1 MPKKKEFTP
10 KELAAA
16 RGADGQPGYI
26 AYDGQVYD
34 VSASALWA
42 GGEHMGSHRAG
53 ADLTEEMA
61 DAPHGPEVL
70 ERLTR
75 VGVLKAAAPP
85 AAKDVPEL
93 ERPGGKLEKFLKKF
107 PLLRRH
113 PHPMLVHFP
122 IVFMTSASVFTI
134 IYVISGVESFEV
146 TGFYCLG
153 GGVLF
158 TVPAMLTG
166 VFTWW
171 LNYQAR
177 WLKPVVI
184 KLVLTPILL
193 LVGAAAFVWRWQDPG
208 VLAVLGGIGILYFV
222 LILLLTPLV
231 SVIGWYGASLTFPL
245 HEEAR

>member
-1 MPKKKEFTP
+1 LPKKREFPP

-16 RGADGQPGYI
+16 RGADGQPRYI
-26 AYDGQVYD
+26 AYEGQVYD
-34 VSASALWA
+34 VSASPLWA
-42 GGEHMGSHRAG
+42 GGEHMASHRAG
-53 ADLTEEMA
+53 ADLTAELA

-70 ERLTR
+70 ERITR
-75 VGVLKAAAPP
+75 VGVLQAAAE
-85 AAKDVPEL
+85 DVSEL
-93 ERPGGKLEKFLKKF
+93 DRPGGKLERLLKKF

-113 PHPMLVHFP
+113 PHPMVVHFP
-122 IVFMTSASVFTI
+122 IVFMISASVFTI
-134 IYVISGVESFEV
+134 IYVVSGVESFEV

-166 VFTWW
+166 LFTWW

-184 KLVLTPILL
+184 KLVLSPILL

-231 SVIGWYGASLTFPL
+231 SVIGWYGANLTFPL
-245 HEEAR
+245 HEEVKGG